1 MASRPLA
8 WCTGLTL
15 ITLFAA
21 CAGPSLTADIAFP
34 ADDPAYRYVGRVDT
48 SAPREA
54 VLVGGASY
62 VEFAFTGPQ
71 AEVYL
76 TATDYG
82 DGWTWAVVEID
93 GEYRGRHRVEAGD
106 TLALTVYAPPGYSSP
121 FRVRIHQGGEALF
134 GRLVFLGAS
143 ARYVLA
149 APRQPELTLAFFGDS
164 MSNGAA
170 SDTSATPCG
179 RGLDNTNAYLA
190 FPARIGRALGAD
202 YVVHAVAGRGLYIN
216 WDGRDLPLPRALGYL
231 YLDST
236 DARPYDMRA
245 VHCDGAVVAL
255 GTNDLNS
262 EPALRPAFDSARFE
276 RAYALFLDT
285 LHAQQP
291 DMAILLSTSPMVSD
305 TAGERLTRIL
315 DRVVDGARRRYPTL
329 RIDAAHLPDM
339 KLHGCP
345 AGPHPSA
352 EDHAFI
358 AAALAPRLHKLM
370 ED

>member
-1 MASRPLA
+1 MASRQIA
-8 WCTGLTL
+8 WSTGLAL
-15 ITLFAA
+15 IALLAA

-48 SAPREA
+48 AAPREA
-54 VLVGGASY
+54 VLIGGASY

-82 DGWTWAVVEID
+82 DGWTWAVVDID

-121 FRVRIHQGGEALF
+121 FRVRIHQGGEAMF

-149 APRQPELTLAFFGDS
+149 APRQPALTLAFFGDS

-170 SDTSATPCG
+170 SDTSASPCG

-190 FPARIGRALGAD
+190 FPARIGRALDAD
-202 YVVHAVAGRGLYIN
+202 YVVHAIAGRGLYIN
-216 WDGRDLPLPRALGYL
+216 WNGQDPPLPRELGYL

-245 VHCDGAVVAL
+245 VHYDGAVVAL
-255 GTNDLNS
+255 GTNDLNE
-262 EPALRPAFDSARFE
+262 EPALRPTFDSARFE
-276 RAYALFLDT
+276 RAYAQFIDT

-291 DMAILLSTSPMVSD
+291 DMAILLSTSAMVRD
-305 TAGERLTRIL
+305 TAGARLARIL
-315 DRVVDGARRRYPTL
+315 ARTANRARLRYPTL
-329 RIDAAHLPDM
+329 HIDYVRLPDM
-339 KLHGCP
+339 TLHGCP

-352 EDHAFI
+352 EDHAII
-358 AAALAPRLHKLM
+358 AAALAPELQRLM
-370 ED
+370 EG